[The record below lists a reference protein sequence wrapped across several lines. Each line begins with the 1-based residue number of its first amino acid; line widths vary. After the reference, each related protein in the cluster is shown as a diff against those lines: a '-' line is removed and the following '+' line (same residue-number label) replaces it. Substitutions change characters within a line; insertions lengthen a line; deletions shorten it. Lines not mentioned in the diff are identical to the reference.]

1 MALAGKWEMNL
12 EETSSVTLE
21 TSGTAMLQT
30 EGLEKQIPK
39 RLALCRTCPRVEV
52 PLLHSWFHPPVVKE
66 EQQQFAM
73 AEGCRDGRF
82 SLEVFWVLHLGY
94 LKMTAEF
101 QTLP

>member
-39 RLALCRTCPRVEV
+39 CPALCRTCPRVGV
-52 PLLHSWFHPPVVKE
+52 PLLHSWFHPSVVKK

-82 SLEVFWVLHLGY
+82 SLEVFWVLHFGY
-94 LKMTAEF
+94 LKTTAEF